1 MSTAAWQ
8 CESPGPKTGAE
19 QPPPQEGRAA
29 ARKQGHSPEG
39 QGPARRLARP
49 FKEWFGNLLSE
60 PQRSVARMLSVPGAV
75 EVALETRVGIT
86 PSDVV
91 LEMGA
96 VRLLRY
102 RRTTPARYA
111 EPVLFCYALINRP
124 YILDL
129 QEGRSVVQ
137 RYLEQGFDVYML
149 DWGVPS
155 ASDSQLKLEDY
166 VGRLL
171 KQAVD
176 FVLRAHAR
184 KGLHLLGYCM
194 GGTISTLFTA
204 EYPEKVDSLTLLA
217 APIDFSSGEGLLNL
231 WTDPEYFD
239 VDAFVDAHGNCPGW
253 FLQSVF
259 LLLKPVQN
267 LIEKN
272 IAFYERL
279 PDRDFLANF
288 FAMDR
293 WLNDNI
299 PVAGETFRQFVKNF
313 YQENELVRGTFQ
325 FDGHTLDLGRITC
338 PLLLLSAR
346 DDHLV
351 PPASTNGIEPHVGSR
366 DIHQQTI
373 AAGHVGLVVSS
384 KAQKILWPAA
394 TQWLADRSTT
404 INRTTENT
412 VDPSF

>member
-8 CESPGPKTGAE
+8 CEASGPKAGPE
-19 QPPPQEGRAA
+19 QVRTPKDCSPCGRPL
-29 ARKQGHSPEG
+29 G
-39 QGPARRLARP
+39 
-49 FKEWFGNLLSE
+49 EWLGNLLSE
-60 PQRSVARMLSVPGAV
+60 QQRSVLRLLSVPRAV
-75 EVALETRVGIT
+75 EVALETRVGVT

-91 LEMGA
+91 LELGT

-102 RRTTPARYA
+102 RRKTPARYA

-137 RYLEQGFDVYML
+137 RYLEAGFDVYML
-149 DWGVPS
+149 DWGVPGPE
-155 ASDSQLKLEDY
+155 DKHLRLEDY

-176 FVLRAHAR
+176 HVLRVHR
-184 KGLHLLGYCM
+184 RENLHLLGYCM
-194 GGTISTLFTA
+194 GGTIATLFTA
-204 EYPEKVDSLTLLA
+204 EYPEQVKTLTLLA
-217 APIDFSSGEGLLNL
+217 APIDFSSREGLLNL
-231 WTDPEYFD
+231 WTDPAYFD
-239 VDAFVDAHGNCPGW
+239 VDAFVDAYGNCPGW
-253 FLQSVF
+253 FLQSAF

-272 IAFYERL
+272 ISFYERL
-279 PDRDFLANF
+279 EDRSFLSNF

-313 YQENELVRGTFQ
+313 YQGNELVKGTFE
-325 FDGHTLDLGRITC
+325 FDGHRVDLGRITC
-338 PLLLLSAR
+338 PLLLLAAR

-351 PPASTNGIEPHVGSR
+351 PPASTEGIEPHVGAR
-366 DIHQQTI
+366 DIQQRTI

-384 KAQKILWPAA
+384 KAQKTLWPEA
-394 TQWLADRSTT
+394 TQWLADRSTSIDT
-404 INRTTENT
+404 PSHTA
-412 VDPSF
+412 DPSF